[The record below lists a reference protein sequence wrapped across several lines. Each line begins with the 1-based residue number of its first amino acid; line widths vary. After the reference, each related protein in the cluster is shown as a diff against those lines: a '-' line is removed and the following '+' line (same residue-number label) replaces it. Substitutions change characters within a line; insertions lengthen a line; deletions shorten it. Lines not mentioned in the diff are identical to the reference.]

1 QDCKPVEA
9 IVLPDGSYY
18 LPGSD
23 ETIPANM
30 ATPSPDIASTIVPII
45 QWQMSLIAGVDR
57 SGKANLRRDVSL
69 LRRTLRSLKTAA
81 KRGRGRVESDSA
93 GLSFESEPRRI
104 GDRSGLRANDG
115 GMQGIFVPSPAQA

>member
-1 QDCKPVEA
+1 MAV
-9 IVLPDGSYY
+9 
-18 LPGSD
+18 
-23 ETIPANM
+23 TIYRGVM
-30 ATPSPDIASTIVPII
+30 KLSPPTWRHHRLMIASTIVPII

-93 GLSFESEPRRI
+93 GLSFESSVKNAASCQFELGR
-104 GDRSGLRANDG
+104 
-115 GMQGIFVPSPAQA
+115 